1 MRKRQ
6 ALKIT
11 KNYFQA
17 KSLIKNYKLSTSE
30 ASWKFF
36 IKLNQSERSR
46 YSVEWIFGC
55 GRKLLELRQQPSLL
69 TMRSFCQIKAAYAKI
84 GATEFFRDIE
94 IRYCEW

>member
-1 MRKRQ
+1 MKKRQ

-17 KSLIKNYKLSTSE
+17 KSLIKNYKRSTSE

-36 IKLNQSERSR
+36 IKLNKSERSR
-46 YSVEWIFGC
+46 YSVGWIFGC
-55 GRKLLELRQQPSLL
+55 GKKLLEMRQPSLL

-84 GATEFFRDIE
+84 GMALIE
-94 IRYCEW
+94 HQNAAKIQP